1 MTLYANDMEMVNKVF
16 SDVDVIVYKKDNKSN
31 YFIKDD
37 IFNYGGLFYDDY
49 KFICSLYSVEIN

>member
-1 MTLYANDMEMVNKVF
+1 MVF